1 MVSEYFNKNRDAFIE
16 TDKDLMLNH
25 KFFSAA
31 AINPCIE
38 HNSSPRGLMMSSHIS
53 QALVLDDS
61 RENILQTGL
70 EVEFG
75 KYTISKKLKT
85 ASEIISVIKRYQTM
99 NSKQDVSEY
108 IVIYRELETGT
119 VNSMSIPYSNRY
131 HPYFGFKFN
140 VNENINTFVRG
151 TILDKDTY
159 LAKTPSIKENGGY
172 ALGRDVNICNMTMPN
187 NDEDGFIVSK
197 SFCENFKFKL
207 FETKTIDVGEDSF
220 LLNLYGDDDNY
231 KPFPDI
237 GEYINS
243 TGAVFASRAYS
254 DKFGPILYGKGSV
267 KKFDPNF
274 DRAVYTRGP
283 GGKVIDVK
291 VYRNNRKKKML
302 PTNTDVQCEKYATAL
317 VSFHKQIINVYESI
331 NKEYYKT
338 FGRDLEVGPNFN
350 TLLVES
356 YGIVES
362 DKPKTKLKKMYRK
375 ETLDIYRIEITI
387 EYEVTPT
394 IGFKPTDLSGGKGTI
409 VDIWDDK
416 DMPID
421 ADGNRADLI
430 VDPKSTIGRLNV
442 GRLYERYI
450 KAGSRKAKKLAIE
463 ELHKFNFVEIN
474 NATDDAVIDVFRIV
488 TEFTDIVDNEMSKTY
503 ASLLTTRDID
513 KMRIILHEVINEELY
528 LYLTVDNDKRKYE
541 IIEDIKLSKFAPP
554 YGLVTFNYNGEVK
567 HTKNNVL
574 IAPMYIMLLSKI
586 ADTTLAT
593 SSAKLNHFG
602 IPVVVTKAD
611 RDSMP
616 HRNSPTRTIGETE
629 GRIMAAYGGR
639 KFIAELKD
647 RNTSLNT
654 HIAVYNNILTNRT
667 PTNVEQNVNRRVIKY
682 GGDRALEIL
691 ESLWNS
697 IGMELKYVKDKNR
710 FIEHTDEEYVVTIDD
725 IENLSE
731 VEDIGSRDD
740 E

>member
-31 AINPCIE
+31 AINSCIE

-53 QALVLDDS
+53 QALVLIDS
-61 RENILQTGL
+61 RENILQTGMEL
-70 EVEFG
+70 EFG

-85 ASEIISVIKRYQTM
+85 TSEVISVIKRYQTM
-99 NSKQDVSEY
+99 NSKQEVSEY
-108 IVIYRELETGT
+108 IVIYRELETGM
-119 VNSMSIPYSNRY
+119 VNSMSIPYANRY
-131 HPYFGFKFN
+131 HPYFGFKFD
-140 VNENINTFVRG
+140 INKDIETYVRG
-151 TILDKDTY
+151 TVLDKNTY
-159 LAKTPSIKENGGY
+159 LAKTPSLKKNGGY
-172 ALGRDVNICNMTMPN
+172 ALGKDVNICNMTMPN

-197 SFCENFKFKL
+197 SLLNNFKFKL

-220 LLNLYGDDDNY
+220 LLNLYGDEDNY

-237 GEYINS
+237 GEVVNE
-243 TGAVFASRAYS
+243 TGAVFASRAYN
-254 DKFGPILYGKGSV
+254 DKFGPILYGKSSV
-267 KKFDPNF
+267 RSFDPNF
-274 DRAVYTRGP
+274 DRAVYTKGP

-302 PTNTDVQCEKYATAL
+302 PTNTDVQCEKYASAL
-317 VSFHKQIINVYESI
+317 VSYHKQIINVYESL
-331 NKEYYKT
+331 NREYHKT

-362 DKPKTKLKKMYRK
+362 DNPKTKLKKMYRK

-387 EYEVTPT
+387 EYEITPT
-394 IGFKPTDLSGGKGTI
+394 IGFKLTDLSGGKGTI
-409 VDIWDDK
+409 VDIWEDE
-416 DMPID
+416 DMPMD

-450 KAGSRKAKKLAIE
+450 KAGSRKAKKLVLDK
-463 ELHKFNFVEIN
+463 LHEYKFLEIN
-474 NATDDAVIDVFRIV
+474 NATDDVILEAFKIV
-488 TEFTDIVDNEMSKTY
+488 TGFTDIVDNKMSKVYT
-503 ASLLTTRDID
+503 SLLTSSDFNS
-513 KMRIILHEVINEELY
+513 MRIVLQEVISEELY
-528 LYLTVDNDKRKYE
+528 LYLTVDNVKRKYE
-541 IIEDIKLSKFAPP
+541 IVEDIKLSKYAPP
-554 YGLVTFNYNGEVK
+554 YDKINFNYDGK
-567 HTKNNVL
+567 PKRTKNNVL

-647 RNTSLNT
+647 RSTSLNT
-654 HIAVYNNILTNRT
+654 HLAVYNNILTHKT
-667 PTNVEQNVNRRVIKY
+667 PTNVQQNVNRRVIKY

-710 FIEHTDEEYVVTIDD
+710 YIEYTDEEYVVTVDD
-725 IENLSE
+725 IEGLSE